1 MRTAGTTPIIIG
13 VGQSVDR
20 IDAPDYHAWSA
31 ADLAAAAARAA
42 ISDAMALQDLAPRID
57 AIATTRTFEDSGL
70 EQPIFGCSDN
80 FPRSIAARLGIT
92 PRSAF
97 WGEGGG
103 QSPQDLV
110 NEFCERVAS
119 GEFDIVLLCGAEAI
133 STVRHA
139 AREGRTLNFS
149 ESPEGQVEDR
159 GANLHAFQDP
169 LAERHGVVDAP
180 IGYALAENA
189 RRSVLNMTRTDY
201 AEHMGRLFAP
211 LAAVARTH
219 QAAASWNVPDYSA
232 SDIITVTP
240 GNRWIADPY
249 PLRLVARDQVNMG
262 AAVVIASQRVA
273 DDLGVAPDRRVY
285 LHGYAR
291 ATEKPLLSRPD
302 LGASPAA
309 RAVSRAA
316 LTRAGLVPDAVAAFD
331 FYSCFPIAVS
341 NVAIDEFGLSEDD
354 PRKLSVTGGLPYFGG
369 PGNNYSMHA
378 IAALI
383 PILRETPGKAG
394 FIGANGGFLS
404 KYSAGV
410 YSTIPRPWRN
420 WSSAALQAELDA
432 VPAQP
437 VLEGFDGTG
446 TVETASVLHV
456 RGVPE
461 LAVVIGRTA
470 QGLRFI
476 ARSRPGDSTTIAIAH
491 EKDVLG
497 WPVTVASSV
506 EGINLFTFGCH

>member
-1 MRTAGTTPIIIG
+1 MRRAGTTPVIIG

-20 IDAPDYHAWSA
+20 IGAPDYHAWSA

-42 ISDAMALQDLAPRID
+42 ITDSMARCDLAPRIE
-57 AIATTRTFEDSGL
+57 AIVTTRTFEDSGL
-70 EQPIFGCSDN
+70 EQPIFGRSDN
-80 FPRSIAARLGIT
+80 FPRSIAARLGIK

-97 WGEGGG
+97 WDEGGG

-119 GEFDIVLLCGAEAI
+119 GEFDLVLLCGAEAI
-133 STVRHA
+133 STVRQA
-139 AREGRTLNFS
+139 AREGRTLDFS
-149 ESPEGQVEDR
+149 ESPGGEVEDR
-159 GANLHAFQDP
+159 GSNLRAFQDP

-180 IGYALAENA
+180 LGYALAENA
-189 RRSVLNMTRTDY
+189 RRAALRMTQADY

-211 LAAVARTH
+211 LAAIAHTNPVSA
-219 QAAASWNVPDYSA
+219 WDVPNYSA
-232 SDIITVTP
+232 SDLITVTP

-249 PLRLVARDQVNMG
+249 PLRLVARDQVNLG

-273 DDLGVAPDRRVY
+273 EGLGVAPDRRVY

-309 RAVSRAA
+309 RAASRAA
-316 LTRAGLVPDAVAAFD
+316 LTRAGLVPNDVAAFD

-341 NVAIDEFGLSEDD
+341 NVAVDEFGLSDDD
-354 PRKLSVTGGLPYFGG
+354 PRKLSVTGGLPFFGG
-369 PGNNYSMHA
+369 PGNNFSMHA

-383 PILRETPGKAG
+383 PILRNKPGKAG
-394 FIGANGGFLS
+394 FVGANGGFLS

-420 WSSAALQAELDA
+420 WSSTALQAELDA

-437 VLEGFDGTG
+437 LLDGYDGTG

-456 RGVPE
+456 RGVTE
-461 LAVVIGRTA
+461 MAVIIGRTA

-476 ARSRPGDSTTIAIAH
+476 ARSRPGDDTTIATAH
-491 EKDVLG
+491 ENDVLG
-497 WPVTVASSV
+497 WSVTVANSEDGV
-506 EGINLFTFGCH
+506 NLFSFGTR

>member
-1 MRTAGTTPIIIG
+1 MRAAGTTPVIIG

-20 IDAPDYHAWSA
+20 IDAPDYQAWSA
-31 ADLAAAAARAA
+31 ADLAAVAARAA
-42 ISDAMALQDLAPRID
+42 ISDAMARRDLAPYID
-57 AIATTRTFEDSGL
+57 AIVTTRTFEDSGL
-70 EQPIFGCSDN
+70 EQPIFGASDN
-80 FPRSIAARLGIT
+80 FPRSIAARLGIK

-110 NEFCERVAS
+110 SEFCERVAA
-119 GEFDIVLLCGAEAI
+119 GEFDLVLLCGAEAI
-133 STVRHA
+133 STIRHA
-139 AREGRTLNFS
+139 AREGRTLDFS
-149 ESPEGQVEDR
+149 ESPGGEVEDR
-159 GANLHAFQDP
+159 GANLRAFQDP

-189 RRSVLNMTRTDY
+189 RRAALGMTQADY

-211 LAAVARTH
+211 LAAVARTNS
-219 QAAASWNVPDYSA
+219 AAAWDVPNYSA
-232 SDIITVTP
+232 SDLITVSP

-302 LGASPAA
+302 LSASPAA
-309 RAVSRAA
+309 RAAARAA
-316 LTRAGLVPDAVAAFD
+316 LKRAGLVPDAVATFD

-354 PRKLSVTGGLPYFGG
+354 PRKLSVVGGLPYFGG

-378 IAALI
+378 IAALV
-383 PILRETPGKAG
+383 PVLREAPGKAG
-394 FIGANGGFLS
+394 FVGANGGFLS

-420 WSSAALQAELDA
+420 WSSTSLQAELDA

-437 VLEGFDGTG
+437 LLDGYDGPG

-456 RGVPE
+456 RGAPE
-461 LAVVIGRTA
+461 MAVVIGRTPG
-470 QGLRFI
+470 GLRFI
-476 ARSRPGDSTTIAIAH
+476 ARSKPGDAATIAMTH
-491 EKDVLG
+491 ENDVLG
-497 WPVTVASSV
+497 WPVTVARSE
-506 EGINLFTFGCH
+506 EGLNLFVFGDG